1 MEKLKKINLEKMTI
15 FTGSALIIQNN
26 QPNKND
32 KLIANFQNAYDLLIK
47 KK

>member
-1 MEKLKKINLEKMTI
+1 MTI